1 MYYMLNQERE
11 IVAADYELLEILEIN
26 SLSILFSKVVN
37 NDIKITKISDR
48 KLTIISDIITIK
60 SAFEE
65 YTIKT
70 TFGDII
76 LVKLY
81 NTVSRFNNS
90 NIIAETSVKKPNI
103 LLDDEVK
110 KPKKIVPSIFLD
122 DDEVSEK
129 SKIEEKSQLE
139 KDLETASEELQNPKT
154 PIEKKEPIIETIKP
168 KKIEEKE
175 VQTDVLS
182 SLIVDDIQEAIVKE
196 QKAIKVEEEIEELLD
211 IEEPTAKEQEPVKVE
226 EEVEDLL
233 LEIEEPTAKEQEPVK
248 LEEEVEDLLLEIEE
262 PTAKEQEPVK
272 VEEEVEDLLLEIE
285 EPTAKEQEPV
295 KVEEVEE
302 IKDILMDID
311 KEEEKLP
318 AKEEPKKEAKI
329 EKKPIKNYNCDD
341 AIEINIDERSE
352 DMGISAI
359 DYQEFLN
366 EFIDKSIVY
375 DDDLRSTDK
384 SKREDAIEEL
394 QSIAESL
401 EIENLEE
408 ILSDMQ
414 ERDYL
419 EEELVDIFFECLG
432 QITTV
437 SNNKE
442 EETNIEEVEEERVV
456 EEVKEEPKEEPK
468 EESKGFGVLELDDVK
483 PIHFDFRLEE
493 AADDLSL
500 PVDLIEE
507 FVNDFIDQAL
517 DEKET
522 FIKAFAEGD
531 IDTIQKTGHKLKGA
545 SSNLRIIPLSETL
558 EEIQHCENP
567 ARFEPLLKKYWG
579 QFLSFKLF
587 MENIAH

>member
-211 IEEPTAKEQEPVKVE
+211 IEEPTAKEQEPVKV
-226 EEVEDLL
+226 
-233 LEIEEPTAKEQEPVK
+233 
-248 LEEEVEDLLLEIEE
+248 EEEVEDLLLEIEE